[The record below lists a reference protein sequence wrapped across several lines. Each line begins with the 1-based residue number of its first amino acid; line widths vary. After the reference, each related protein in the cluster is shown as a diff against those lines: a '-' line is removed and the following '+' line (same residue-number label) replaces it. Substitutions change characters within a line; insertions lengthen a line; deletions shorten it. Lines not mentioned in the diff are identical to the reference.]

1 MSKKHLLLMLACCLI
16 PIAAI
21 AVVGALAIPVSSIV
35 PFAVALLCP
44 LMMLFMMRG
53 MGHSHE
59 ARPEHHPS
67 VPVEKSKS

>member
-21 AVVGALAIPVSSIV
+21 AVIGALAIPVSSIV

-53 MGHSHE
+53 MHGQEQHG
-59 ARPEHHPS
+59 EHRSAPGDKN
-67 VPVEKSKS
+67 E